1 MNFAGPTSYALL
13 VTDLVDSTLL
23 VERLGDAAAA
33 QVFAEHDR
41 RSRDLLARYGGR
53 EIDRSDGFLLLF
65 DEAAQAAGF
74 ALAYHAAL
82 DGLQLCARAGL
93 HVAPVLLRENTPADI
108 ARGAKPVE
116 VEGLA
121 KPLCARVMALARG
134 GQTLLTAAAR
144 DSLAVGGVAAM
155 IEPCGHYRLKGIAE
169 PVEIFELR
177 DLVAPPFATP
187 ADTDKAYRVVRAEG
201 GWLPV
206 REVRH
211 NLPRERDAFVGRS
224 ADLAAIDARLAA
236 GSRLVSVLG
245 LAGTGK
251 TRLARRYGWTALGD
265 FPGGVFF
272 CDLSEARTL
281 DGVFFVVAAALD
293 VPLGKGDPQVQLGH
307 AIAARGR
314 VLLILDNF
322 EQLVAHAQASVG
334 RWLDRAPDAA
344 FIVTS
349 RERLQLAGEGVLAL
363 APLPPDAEG
372 VELFALRARAQRPDF
387 AITDANRSAVKRI
400 VALLDGLPLAIELA
414 AARTSVMS
422 PAQLVERLADRFRV
436 LAATRGE
443 ANRHATLRGAI
454 DWSWNLL
461 APWEQAA
468 LAQCAVFEHGFT
480 LEAAE
485 AVLDLAAS
493 PDAPPAADAVQAL
506 VDKSLLRSWVPVGQ
520 HRYELEEPYFG
531 MYLSIHEYAAA
542 KLAASGDE
550 AKRATEQRHGG
561 YFAAF
566 GSDDGLAALRQH
578 STVARRR
585 ALALELELDNLVAAC
600 RRAVARHDAAQAVG
614 ALRAAW
620 VVLGAQGPFA
630 LVSELGAQVDAL
642 TAIPPSLRA
651 AALVTGAS
659 ALVASGRASQAAP
672 IFARAAVLAHEAN
685 DPLREAEVL
694 SRQGNAERLQA
705 RMSTARLIFRRAL
718 AIPAALADPHRH
730 AVLLTELGIVHRQT
744 GAMEEARACYEQA
757 LAISR
762 ASADRESESKVLN
775 NLAILHAEQARFD
788 VARTLFE
795 SSLALGR
802 ELGDRRQTGLAL
814 GNLGSLALD
823 LGRFEAAREHC
834 LAALAIH
841 RDTGER
847 LEEGNVLGNL
857 GSVQEGLGEPDQ
869 ARRMYE
875 ASLAISR
882 EVGNRREEGVV
893 LDLLGRLD
901 HAQGFDAAA
910 RERYDEALTIHR
922 AGGNRHHEGVVLAHL
937 GDLLAGQGR
946 RDEAREVFAQ
956 GEALLRALGE
966 KLELAALMCARG
978 RLELDVGNAVQAQT
992 ALDDARAQAN
1002 LPDLAANTGLRK
1014 DIEELRLAI
1023 EAAARPATCEL
1034 RPACDLLTLLN

>member
-1 MNFAGPTSYALL
+1 MKPHALL

-23 VERLGDAAAA
+23 VERLGDQAAA

-41 RSRDLLARYGGR
+41 RSRDLLAQHGGR

-65 DEAAQAAGF
+65 DEAAQAAAF
-74 ALAYHAAL
+74 ALAYHGAL
-82 DGLQLCARAGL
+82 AGLRLSARAGL
-93 HVAPVLLRENTPADI
+93 HVAPVLLRENAPADI

-144 DSLAVGGVAAM
+144 ESIAGQGAAV
-155 IEPCGHYRLKGIAE
+155 EPCGHYRLKGIGE

-177 DLVAPPFATP
+177 DARALPFAAP

-272 CDLSEARTL
+272 CDLSEARSL
-281 DGVFFVVAAALD
+281 DAVFFVVAAALD
-293 VPLGKGDPQVQLGH
+293 VPLGKSDPQVQLGH

-322 EQLVAHAQASVG
+322 EQLVAQAQGSVG
-334 RWLDRAPDAA
+334 RWLDRAPEAA
-344 FIVTS
+344 FLVTS
-349 RERLQLAGEGVLAL
+349 RERLHLAGEDVLPL

-387 AITDANRSAVKRI
+387 ALTDANRSAVQRI

-414 AARTSVMS
+414 AARIGVMS

-436 LAATRGE
+436 LAGTHGE

-485 AVLDLAAS
+485 AVLDLSAW

-506 VDKSLLRSWVPVGQ
+506 VDKSLLRSWVPVEQ
-520 HRYELEEPYFG
+520 HRYDIEEPYFG
-531 MYLSIHEYAAA
+531 MYLSIHDYAAA
-542 KLAASGDE
+542 KLAASGLD
-550 AKRATEQRHGG
+550 AQRAAEQRHGG
-561 YFAAF
+561 FFAAL
-566 GSDDGLAALRQH
+566 GSDEGLAALRSH
-578 STVARRR
+578 AAVALRR
-585 ALALELELDNLVAAC
+585 ALALELDNLVAAC
-600 RRAVARHDAAQAVG
+600 RRALVRKDGGQAVG
-614 ALRAAW
+614 ALRAIW
-620 VVLGAQGPFA
+620 VVLGAQGPFT
-630 LVSELGAQVDAL
+630 LVTELGTQVDAL
-642 TAIPPSLRA
+642 ADIDASLRA
-651 AALVTGAS
+651 AALVTAAS
-659 ALVASGRASQAAP
+659 ALVAAGRANEAGP
-672 IFARAAVLAHEAN
+672 KYARALALAREAN

-694 SRQGNAERLQA
+694 SRIGNAERLQGRMDPA
-705 RMSTARLIFRRAL
+705 RRAFTSAL
-718 AIPAALADPHRH
+718 AIPAALADPFRH

-744 GAMEEARACYEQA
+744 GAIDEARVCYEQA

-762 ASADRESESKVLN
+762 EAVDREQESKVLN
-775 NLAILHAEQARFD
+775 NLAILHAEQGRFE

-795 SSLALGR
+795 SSLALSR
-802 ELGDRRQTGLAL
+802 ELGDRRQSGLAL

-847 LEEGNVLGNL
+847 LEEGNALCNL
-857 GSVQEGLGEPDQ
+857 GSAHRGRGEPDA
-869 ARRMYE
+869 ARRMFE
-875 ASLAISR
+875 ASLAVAR

-893 LDLLGRLD
+893 LDLLGMLD
-901 HAQGFDAAA
+901 HEQGFDATA
-910 RERYDEALTIHR
+910 RTRYDEALTIHR
-922 AGGNRHHEGVVLAHL
+922 AVGNRHHEGVVLAHL
-937 GDLLAGQGR
+937 GDLLSGQGR
-946 RDEAREVFAQ
+946 RDEARVVFGQ

-966 KLELAALMCARG
+966 KLELAALLCARG
-978 RLELDVGNAVQAQT
+978 RLELAAGDS
-992 ALDDARAQAN
+992 ARAHAALAAAQDEAS
-1002 LPDLAANTGLRK
+1002 LPDLAPDSGLRK
-1014 DIEELRLAI
+1014 DIEELRRAI
-1023 EAAARPATCEL
+1023 EAAAR
-1034 RPACDLLTLLN
+1034 D